1 MVICEVFII
10 TLRQSKTLSFKS
22 VSSKTTRIFI
32 VLNNLQSVTK
42 TLRGL
47 HKAQLIK
54 IPLWYYYCVLLTC
67 LSWSCFRIFVTGCS
81 YFLIKKDSYSST
93 GFLTENLFWT
103 CLNLRWTSIEH
114 LFKSLVR
121 TIVKSRVRTFFEP
134 RLRTSS
140 DTRVRASRLWT
151 NLYKLNFEILSI
163 EFFFCLTLRRMY
175 TSKCKVTF

>member
-121 TIVKSRVRTFFEP
+121 TIVKSVWEP
-134 RLRTSS
+134 FL
-140 DTRVRASRLWT
+140 
-151 NLYKLNFEILSI
+151 NLDWEPLLTPEWEPLGYELFYINSI
-163 EFFFCLTLRRMY
+163 
-175 TSKCKVTF
+175 SKY